1 MDAKCA
7 RCGATLSS
15 FDASCPACGARG
27 EVIDARAV
35 TVATPTPPPSGGAQS
50 SGSSPQNVPPVALK
64 APTNI
69 AEDPFLQAVPMTPS
83 GKVLGGVKLVRR
95 LGAGGMGAVYAGQHL
110 TLETTVAIKILPA
123 HLTGD
128 ENYEERFKREARLS
142 FEIAHPNIV
151 RTLHAGKEF
160 GLLFLQMEFVDGT
173 SAGELVRTQG
183 RLPEAR
189 ALEIILDATRG
200 LAEAHRRGIIHRDVK
215 PDNIL
220 VEKTTGRAK
229 IADLGLARI
238 AAAAKTAPAITGAG
252 TTLGTPAYMAP
263 EQIEDA
269 SHVEPTADI
278 YSLGAALFELVCG
291 RAPFAAETIPS
302 LFRAILSSPA
312 PDPRDYRADISPVVR
327 DLILR
332 CLEKDPK
339 ARFQEADELAA
350 ALEAALPAASR
361 NPPSRKFPPQPPPPT
376 PSKLIETYHAPSSA
390 PTAPPP
396 PPPPPQRSRKSL
408 YVGVGLAIVAAL
420 VGGFWLGTEAP
431 GPPEKKTLLFGF
443 LPDRR
448 LTTERL
454 KALQPVTQHLEKLTR
469 RKWEAWVGAS
479 YEDNIEAFVSGKL
492 DLAQF
497 GGVTYVLLK
506 EREPDAIPCF
516 QRDTDQK
523 FQALFVVPAGSSVEK
538 LTELKGKEVAFVD
551 ELSTAGFVIPAI
563 ELLNAGVD
571 PAKDVRAKFLHAHDE
586 VLREVAEGNVD
597 AGAVDARVKDLLSF
611 QGKID
616 REKLK
621 TIKTSAP
628 FPDDVWVASPRLDAK
643 LRKKI
648 VDGFTSLDG
657 ARGNDG
663 QVLAALEA
671 NQYIPA
677 DDATYD
683 DLRAKVKLLHEKGLL
698 KAGASPD
705 PNKR

>member
-15 FDASCPACGARG
+15 FDASCPACGANG
-27 EVIDARAV
+27 QAVDARAV
-35 TVATPTPPPSGGAQS
+35 TVATPIPPPSGAQS
-50 SGSSPQNVPPVALK
+50 TGSSPQNVPPLAQK
-64 APTNI
+64 APTNV
-69 AEDPFLQAVPMTPS
+69 ADDPFLQAVPMTPG
-83 GKVLGGVKLVRR
+83 GKILGGVKLLRR

-110 TLETTVAIKILPA
+110 TLETAVAIKILPA

-142 FEIAHPNIV
+142 FEIAHANIV

-160 GLLFLQMEFVDGT
+160 GLLFLQMEFVDGK

-220 VEKTTGRAK
+220 VEKATGKAK

-278 YSLGAALFELVCG
+278 YSLGATLFELVCG

-302 LFRAILSSPA
+302 LFRAILSVPA
-312 PDPRDYRADISPVVR
+312 PDPRDYRADVSPPVR
-327 DLILR
+327 DMILK

-339 ARFQEADELAA
+339 ARFQEADELAS

-361 NPPSRKFPPQPPPPT
+361 TPPSRKFPPLPPPPT
-376 PSKLIETYHAPSSA
+376 SRLTETYHAPSSA

-396 PPPPPQRSRKSL
+396 PLPPHRSRKGL
-408 YVGVGLAIVAAL
+408 YVGVGLAILAAL

-431 GPPEKKTLLFGF
+431 GPPEKNTLLYGF

-454 KALQPVTQHLEKLTR
+454 KALEPVTLLLEKLTH

-506 EREPDAIPCF
+506 EREPETIACF
-516 QRDTDQK
+516 QRDTDQR
-523 FQALFVVPAGSSVEK
+523 FQAIFVVPAGSTVEK
-538 LTELKGKEVAFVD
+538 LTDLKGKEIAFVD

-571 PAKDVRAKFLHAHDE
+571 PAKDVRAKFLHSHDA
-586 VLREVAEGNVD
+586 VLREVADGNVD
-597 AGAVDARVKDLLSF
+597 AGTVDARVKDLLSF

-628 FPDDVWVASPRLDAK
+628 FPDDVWVASPHLDAK

-648 VDGFTSLDG
+648 VDGFTSLDPT
-657 ARGNDG
+657 RGNDG
-663 QVLAALEA
+663 QVLSALEA
-671 NQYIPA
+671 NQYVPA

-683 DLRAKVKLLHEKGLL
+683 DLRKKVKLLHEKGLL
-698 KAGASPD
+698 K
-705 PNKR
+705 K